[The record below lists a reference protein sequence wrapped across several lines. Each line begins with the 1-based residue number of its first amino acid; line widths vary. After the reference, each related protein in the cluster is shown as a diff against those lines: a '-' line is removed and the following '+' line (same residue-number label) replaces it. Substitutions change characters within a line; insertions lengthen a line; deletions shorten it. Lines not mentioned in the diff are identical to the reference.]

1 MVIPAMAG
9 PSWRSAWAEP
19 RSVPSFAPLP
29 LPAPPSW
36 TQKIVSRTVPRGIPQ
51 RGRERTGTGVKFPST
66 SYFFSLGCPFPP
78 STPLDSR
85 QTHSFHPS
93 LLAIETLNFPLSS
106 RSMLDQRN
114 HLLPVSFGGRE
125 GIVRSRHDRPIGRF
139 SIPRRHSPVDRC
151 ANLAADRANGSL
163 QARPFDGSTT
173 SSAVNGSRCDRIC
186 RGEGAS
192 ERRSKGQKRERRG
205 TGEMKGEGAS
215 EAGDREEGV
224 AGAEEKRRNERKDA
238 GNGSRILTNWKAVKP
253 KAQRRAPRWFR
264 KRASMFGSRRREGTR
279 SGQRR
284 HF

>member
-66 SYFFSLGCPFPP
+66 SYFFSLGCPFPL
-78 STPLDSR
+78 SAPLDSR
-85 QTHSFHPS
+85 RTDSSHPS

-114 HLLPVSFGGRE
+114 HPILSVPFGERE

-151 ANLAADRANGSL
+151 ANLAATEQTD
-163 QARPFDGSTT
+163 
-173 SSAVNGSRCDRIC
+173 
-186 RGEGAS
+186 
-192 ERRSKGQKRERRG
+192 RSKHAR
-205 TGEMKGEGAS
+205 
-215 EAGDREEGV
+215 
-224 AGAEEKRRNERKDA
+224 
-238 GNGSRILTNWKAVKP
+238 
-253 KAQRRAPRWFR
+253 
-264 KRASMFGSRRREGTR
+264 SM
-279 SGQRR
+279 GQRHPPR
-284 HF
+284 

>member
-1 MVIPAMAG
+1 MAG

-78 STPLDSR
+78 SAPLDSR
-85 QTHSFHPS
+85 RTDSSHPS

-114 HLLPVSFGGRE
+114 HPILSVPFGERE

-151 ANLAADRANGSL
+151 ANLAATEQTD
-163 QARPFDGSTT
+163 
-173 SSAVNGSRCDRIC
+173 
-186 RGEGAS
+186 
-192 ERRSKGQKRERRG
+192 RSKHAR
-205 TGEMKGEGAS
+205 
-215 EAGDREEGV
+215 
-224 AGAEEKRRNERKDA
+224 
-238 GNGSRILTNWKAVKP
+238 
-253 KAQRRAPRWFR
+253 
-264 KRASMFGSRRREGTR
+264 SM
-279 SGQRR
+279 GQRHPPR
-284 HF
+284 